1 MFKFKYL
8 PQYFLA
14 LLLLILLFLEGW
26 TWYLGTTGVTFK
38 RYLSAEV
45 PPYVQEI
52 SLRRY
57 KAAHSPHLFTME
69 VDANN
74 EEKLINWLVGRC
86 HMQRVSPDVLP
97 ASLTKVDDEM
107 VEVIRKSPV
116 IYMTTDPK
124 QRFCLLFRDK
134 EKYYLYLEGDLEKR

>member
-14 LLLLILLFLEGW
+14 LLLLILLLLEGW
-26 TWYLGTTGVTFK
+26 TWYLGTTDVTFK
-38 RYLSAEV
+38 RYLGEEV
-45 PPYVQEI
+45 PSFVREI

-57 KAAHSPHLFTME
+57 KAAHSPHLFTMT
-69 VDANN
+69 VDVND
-74 EEKLINWLVGRC
+74 EQKLIDWLTGRC
-86 HMQRVSPDVLP
+86 HMQRVMPDALP
-97 ASLTKVDDEM
+97 ASLKKVDDEM
-107 VEVIRKSPV
+107 VEVIQKSPF

>member
-38 RYLSAEV
+38 RYLGEEV

-69 VDANN
+69 VDAND
-74 EEKLINWLVGRC
+74 EKKLIERLAGRC
-86 HMQRVSPDVLP
+86 HMKQVTADTLP
-97 ASLTKVDDEM
+97 ASLEKVDKEM
-107 VEVIRKSPV
+107 VEVIQKSPV

-124 QRFCLLFRDK
+124 RRFCLLFRDK
-134 EKYYLYLEGDLEKR
+134 EKYYLYLEGDLEKQ

>member
-38 RYLSAEV
+38 RYLGEEV
-45 PPYVQEI
+45 PSYVQDI

-57 KAAHSPHLFTME
+57 KAAHSPHLFSMKIN
-69 VDANN
+69 AND
-74 EEKLINWLVGRC
+74 EQKLIDRLVGRC
-86 HMQRVSPDVLP
+86 HMKQVTSDALP
-97 ASLTKVDDEM
+97 ASLMKVDNEM
-107 VEVIRKSPV
+107 VEVIKKSPF

-134 EKYYLYLEGDLEKR
+134 TKFYLYLEGDLEKR